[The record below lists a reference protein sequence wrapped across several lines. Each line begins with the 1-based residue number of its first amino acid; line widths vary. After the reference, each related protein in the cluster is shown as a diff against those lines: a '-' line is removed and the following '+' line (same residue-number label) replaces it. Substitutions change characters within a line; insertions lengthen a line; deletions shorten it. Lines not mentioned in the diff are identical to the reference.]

1 MSDVLG
7 ATDRRGFVGRVTAA
21 VALGAAGL
29 TRTLEASAPM
39 APPAPTMQ
47 GQVSASDAWVENLK
61 GKHRQLFDMADPED
75 GVGLLHVRNYL
86 LTYRDAYRAAPGEVN
101 ALVTLYGKTTPL
113 AFNDP
118 MWAKY
123 KFGAA
128 VGVKD
133 PKTSQPAERNLFY
146 HAQQG
151 DTMAFGFLD
160 SAMDNLQKIGA
171 SFIVCNNALNLFSG
185 RLAAGGMGT
194 AEAIRADLL
203 ANMLPG
209 VTLVPAMVV
218 AINRAQE
225 HGLSYMKL
233 G

>member
-7 ATDRRGFVGRVTAA
+7 NTDRRGFVGRVTAA
-21 VALGAAGL
+21 VALGAAGI
-29 TRTLEASAPM
+29 TTALEATT
-39 APPAPTMQ
+39 PAASRRTTTQ
-47 GQVSASDAWVENLK
+47 GQVATSDAWVDNLK

-75 GVGLLHVRNYL
+75 GIGLLHVRNYL
-86 LTYRDAYRAAPGEVN
+86 LTYRDAYKAAPGEVN
-101 ALVTLYGKTTPL
+101 ALVTLYGKTTLL
-113 AFNDP
+113 AFNDA

-128 VGVKD
+128 IGVKD

-146 HAQQG
+146 HTQQG
-151 DTMAFGFLD
+151 DTLAFGFLD
-160 SAMDNLQKIGA
+160 SAMENLQKIGA
-171 SFIVCNNALNLFSG
+171 SFIVCNNALNLFVG
-185 RLAAGGMGT
+185 RLAAGGAGT

-209 VTLVPAMVV
+209 ITLVPAMVV

-225 HGLSYMKL
+225 HGLTYMKL
-233 G
+233 

>member
-1 MSDVLG
+1 MSEAFG
-7 ATDRRGFVGRVTAA
+7 MTDRRGFVGRVTAA

-29 TRTLEASAPM
+29 SRTLEAST
-39 APPAPTMQ
+39 PATTVARQ
-47 GQVSASDAWVENLK
+47 GQVSTSDAWVESLK
-61 GKHRQLFDMADPED
+61 GKHRQLFDMAEPED

-86 LTYRDAYRAAPGEVN
+86 LTYRDAYHAGAGEVN

-113 AFNDP
+113 AFNDA

-128 VGVKD
+128 LDIKD
-133 PKTSQPAERNLFY
+133 PKTGQPTERNLFY
-146 HAQQG
+146 HTQQG
-151 DTMAFGFLD
+151 DTLAFGFLD
-160 SAMDNLQKIGA
+160 SAMENLQKIGA
-171 SFIVCNNALNLFSG
+171 SFILCNNALNFFIQ
-185 RLAAGGMGT
+185 RLVAGGAGT

-209 VTLVPAMVV
+209 ITLVPAMVI

>member
-1 MSDVLG
+1 MG

-29 TRTLEASAPM
+29 TNALEATTRTAASPSSGRV
-39 APPAPTMQ
+39 Q
-47 GQVSASDAWVENLK
+47 GQVSASDAWVEGLK
-61 GKHRQLFDMADPED
+61 GKHKQIFDMADPED

-86 LTYRDAYRAAPGEVN
+86 VTYKDAYHAAPADVN
-101 ALVTLYGKTTPL
+101 AVTTLYGKTVPL
-113 AFNDP
+113 GFPDA

-128 VGVKD
+128 LGIKD
-133 PKTSQPAERNLFY
+133 AKTNTPTERNFFFRP
-146 HAQQG
+146 QQG
-151 DTMAFGFLD
+151 DNFAFGLFD
-160 SAMDNLQKIGA
+160 SSIENLQKQGVV
-171 SFIVCNNALNLFSG
+171 FILCNNALNFWVG

-209 VTLVPAMVV
+209 VVLVPAMVI